1 MFKGG
6 AIKITKLPSADGEVK
21 IHAREQQSA
30 AVERATQKPNSMDIG
45 SDQPRRRGLERWL
58 GELEQCSLLLI
69 KIYDDIISK
78 ANRDP
83 DIQNGL
89 RVLQRIA
96 NIMCERIKPM
106 AEKYSDD
113 KDWGERRAH
122 VFAKTLFFGEEHNGQ
137 MDHSYLVLET
147 LQSLHVFLS
156 YMKGSLRG
164 MRPAAQ
170 ALWDKDLIE
179 CVEVSTED
187 VRRMEEWALQQ
198 MQIKAPQTLVVPVP
212 TYGDKM

>member
-6 AIKITKLPSADGEVK
+6 AIRITELPSADGEVK
-21 IHAREQQSA
+21 IHAREQQTA
-30 AVERATQKPNSMDIG
+30 AVESAEQKPNSIVIG
-45 SDQPRRRGLERWL
+45 CDQPRRRGLERWL

-83 DIQNGL
+83 DVQNGL
-89 RVLQRIA
+89 HVLRRIA

-106 AEKYSDD
+106 AVKYSDD
-113 KDWGERRAH
+113 KDWGERLAH
-122 VFAKTLFFGEEHNGQ
+122 VFAKTLLFREENSGD

-156 YMKGSLRG
+156 YIKGSLRG

-170 ALWDKDLIE
+170 ALRDEELIE
-179 CVEVSTED
+179 CVEASTKD
-187 VRRMEEWALQQ
+187 VRQMEEWALQQ
-198 MQIKAPQTLVVPVP
+198 MHIKAPQTLAVPVP
-212 TYGDKM
+212 IEGDKM